1 MYLALYS
8 SFSLPAVFT
17 ERLCTG
23 LGLFGWFVGYCFK
36 VVLIIMLLAMIV
48 SIVDKDGRYE
58 SNGVT
63 YELDKTALIII
74 GVICK

>member
-1 MYLALYS
+1 
-8 SFSLPAVFT
+8 
-17 ERLCTG
+17 
-23 LGLFGWFVGYCFK
+23 
-36 VVLIIMLLAMIV
+36 MIV